1 MQKENFKKNKMK
13 SESKAQQ
20 LQTSSRTNNSLRFI
34 HSSAKDIIS
43 VQARK
48 HF

>member
-1 MQKENFKKNKMK
+1 MK
-13 SESKAQQ
+13 SEAKAQQ
-20 LQTSSRTNNSLRFI
+20 PQISSRTNNSLRFI

-43 VQARK
+43 VEARK